1 MGPESIHGKRKDVAV
16 DSNEIKAGFWSR
28 HRRLKWVLGV
38 SAAALA
44 VFSVVLL
51 ILARRAEPLL
61 RSQIVQALEDHF
73 HAHVELDSFHI
84 ALRDGLRAEGKG
96 LRIWQPVATEGKTE
110 SSDEE
115 PPALGNPLIQI
126 EEFRFHAPL
135 KYDSGK
141 PIRITTVQLKGLI
154 IDVPPRHKFKQGF
167 PSPVGG
173 NKSRATVPK
182 ESTPLQPAPSKP
194 RLVRFLVESL
204 ECRNSRLT
212 LETDKPGKLPMV
224 FDIAHL
230 KLTGVQPDE
239 PVAYEAD
246 LTNPRPTGIIHTH
259 GKIGPWN
266 APDPGETS
274 LNGDYR
280 FEHADLGDFKGIAG
294 MLTSIGNY
302 KGTLRDLTVD
312 GETSVPDFQLDRF
325 GTPVP
330 LYTRFH
336 ALVDGTNGDTQLQ
349 PVDAMLDHS
358 HFQVRGQ
365 VVRATAEQNGT
376 LVSKGHQISLSMDID
391 RGHAEDFLKLVAH
404 SGIPFFTGEMSMK
417 GRLEIP
423 PGTES
428 MQDRIKLNGVFSLAD
443 VRFTSANVQN
453 RVSELSMRGQGN
465 ARDSRTN
472 DSSAVRST
480 MTGDFRMADGVIN
493 LPTLE
498 YTVPGA
504 VVNLKGTYGV
514 DSGAIAFEGIAKME
528 ATVSQIVGGWKGF
541 LLKPVDRFFKKGDA
555 GTQVPIYI
563 RGTRDNPQFGI
574 DLNRMKNSAPQRP
587 SKAH

>member
-1 MGPESIHGKRKDVAV
+1 V
-16 DSNEIKAGFWSR
+16 DSTGVKAGFWSR
-28 HRRLKWVLGV
+28 HRRLKWVLGI
-38 SAAALA
+38 SAAAFA
-44 VFSVVLL
+44 VFAVGLAF
-51 ILARRAEPLL
+51 LARRAEPLL

-73 HAHVELDSFHI
+73 HAHVELDSFHV
-84 ALRDGLRAEGKG
+84 ALRGGLRAEGKG
-96 LRIWQPVATEGKTE
+96 LRIWQPVETEGKTE

-115 PPALGNPLIQI
+115 PPAVGNPLIQI

-154 IDVPPRHKFKQGF
+154 IDVPPRNRFKQGS
-167 PSPVGG
+167 PSTVGG
-173 NKSRATVPK
+173 NKTRAILRK
-182 ESTPLQPAPSKP
+182 DDTPPPASPTKP
-194 RLVRFLVESL
+194 RLFRFLVENL

-212 LETDKPGKLPMV
+212 LEPDKPGKLPMV

-259 GKIGPWN
+259 GKIGPWKV
-266 APDPGETS
+266 PDPGETP

-280 FEHADLGDFKGIAG
+280 FEHADLGVFKGIAG
-294 MLTSIGNY
+294 MLMSTGKYN
-302 KGTLRDLTVD
+302 GTLRDLTVD

-336 ALVDGTNGDTQLQ
+336 ALVDGTNGDTQLL

-358 HFQVRGQ
+358 HFHVRGQ
-365 VVRATAEQNGT
+365 VVRATSEQNGT
-376 LVSKGHQISLSMDID
+376 LVAKGHQISLSMDID

-417 GRLEIP
+417 GKLEIP

-428 MQDRIKLNGVFSLAD
+428 MQDRIKLNGVFSLAN
-443 VRFTSANVQN
+443 VRFTSANVQD
-453 RVSELSMRGQGN
+453 RVSELSLRGQGN
-465 ARDSRTN
+465 AKDARAV
-472 DSSAVRST
+472 DSSSVRST
-480 MTGDFRMADGVIN
+480 MAGDFRMADGVIN
-493 LPTLE
+493 LPRLE

-514 DSGAIAFEGIAKME
+514 DSGSIAFEGVAKME

-541 LLKPVDRFFKKGDA
+541 LLKPVDRLFKKGDA
-555 GTQVPIYI
+555 GTQVPIHI

-574 DLNRMKNSAPQRP
+574 DLNRMKDSAPQRP
-587 SKAH
+587 GKAH

>member
-1 MGPESIHGKRKDVAV
+1 V
-16 DSNEIKAGFWSR
+16 DSTGVKAGFWSR
-28 HRRLKWVLGV
+28 HRRLKWVLGI
-38 SAAALA
+38 SAAAFA
-44 VFSVVLL
+44 VFAVGLAF
-51 ILARRAEPLL
+51 LARRAEPLL

-73 HAHVELDSFHI
+73 HAHVELDSFHV
-84 ALRDGLRAEGKG
+84 ALRGGLRAEGKG
-96 LRIWQPVATEGKTE
+96 LRIWQPVETEGKTE

-115 PPALGNPLIQI
+115 PPAVGNPLIQI

-154 IDVPPRHKFKQGF
+154 IDVPPRNRFKQGS
-167 PSPVGG
+167 PSTVGG
-173 NKSRATVPK
+173 NKTRAILRK
-182 ESTPLQPAPSKP
+182 DDTPPPASPTKP
-194 RLVRFLVESL
+194 RLFRFLVENL

-259 GKIGPWN
+259 GKIGPWKV
-266 APDPGETS
+266 PDPGETP

-280 FEHADLGDFKGIAG
+280 FEHADLGVFKGIAG
-294 MLTSIGNY
+294 MLMSTGKYN
-302 KGTLRDLTVD
+302 GTLRDLTVD

-336 ALVDGTNGDTQLQ
+336 ALVDGTNGDTQLL

-365 VVRATAEQNGT
+365 VVRATSEQNGT
-376 LVSKGHQISLSMDID
+376 LVAKGHQISLSMDID

-417 GRLEIP
+417 GKLEIP

-428 MQDRIKLNGVFSLAD
+428 MQDRIKLNGVFSLAN
-443 VRFTSANVQN
+443 VRFTSANVQD
-453 RVSELSMRGQGN
+453 RVSELSLRGQGN
-465 ARDSRTN
+465 AKDARAV
-472 DSSAVRST
+472 DSSSVRST
-480 MTGDFRMADGVIN
+480 MAGDFRMADGVIN
-493 LPTLE
+493 LPRLE

-514 DSGAIAFEGIAKME
+514 DSGSIAFEGVAKME

-541 LLKPVDRFFKKGDA
+541 LLKPVDRLFKKGDA
-555 GTQVPIYI
+555 GTQVPIHI

-574 DLNRMKNSAPQRP
+574 DLNRMKDSAPQRP
-587 SKAH
+587 GKAH